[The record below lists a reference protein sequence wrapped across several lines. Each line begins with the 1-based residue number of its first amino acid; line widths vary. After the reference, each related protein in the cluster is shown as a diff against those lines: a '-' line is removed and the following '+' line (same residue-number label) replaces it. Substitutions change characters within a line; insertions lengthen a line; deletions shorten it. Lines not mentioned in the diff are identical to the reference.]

1 MRKGNSDQPVS
12 CVLFDLDNT
21 LTDRTTT
28 ISRFSSRFLGDFQPE
43 LRSTVTLEAVHQVMR
58 AGDGGGYRPKET
70 MFREIQSMLDWVQVP
85 DISVIADY
93 WYQVSAECMQLRVGA
108 AETLDSLRERG
119 YPLGIITNGK
129 TLVQNATIDAV
140 GIRDYFSLI
149 LVSETV
155 GVRKPDPRL
164 FQLALEEL
172 QCQGQ
177 ATLFVG
183 DHPQSDIEGA
193 RGAGLQTAW
202 LAGMH
207 PWPLELEPADYILSD
222 LPQLLA
228 ILP

>member
-1 MRKGNSDQPVS
+1 
-12 CVLFDLDNT
+12 
-21 LTDRTTT
+21 
-28 ISRFSSRFLGDFQPE
+28 
-43 LRSTVTLEAVHQVMR
+43 
-58 AGDGGGYRPKET
+58 
-70 MFREIQSMLDWVQVP
+70 
-85 DISVIADY
+85 
-93 WYQVSAECMQLRVGA
+93 MQLRVGA
-108 AETLDSLRERG
+108 IETLDGLRRRG

-140 GIRDYFSLI
+140 GIRDYFNLI

-164 FQLALEEL
+164 FHLALEGL
-172 QCQGQ
+172 QTQAH

-183 DHPQSDIEGA
+183 DHPQADIEGA

-207 PWPLELEPADYILSD
+207 PWPLDLEPADYVLSE
-222 LPQLLA
+222 LPLLLA